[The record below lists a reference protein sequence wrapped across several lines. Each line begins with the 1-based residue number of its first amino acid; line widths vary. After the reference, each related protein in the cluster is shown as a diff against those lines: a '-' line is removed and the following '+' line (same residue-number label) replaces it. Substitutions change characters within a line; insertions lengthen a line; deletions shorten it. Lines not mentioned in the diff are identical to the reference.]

1 MTKNDI
7 ADIKLYI
14 DKKFDKLSERIDDR
28 AKYTIDSFHRQSET
42 TKMVCDRDYQR
53 DTYQM
58 LRELKFNLE
67 QDKID
72 KQLEKMRKE
81 YKYLGSKI
89 QDLEMTKNYK
99 ETNYFNGN

>member
-1 MTKNDI
+1 MAKNDI
-7 ADIKLYI
+7 EDIKLYI

-42 TKMVCDRDYQR
+42 SKMVFGRDYQR

-72 KQLEKMRKE
+72 KQLEKMREE
-81 YKYLGSKI
+81 YKNLGTKI
-89 QDLEMTKNYK
+89 QDLEMSKNYK
-99 ETNYFNGN
+99 EADYFRSN